1 MTSDTE
7 RDRISAAFPYESR
20 FVTVKGSQMH
30 YVEQGQGDPILFVHG
45 NPTSSY
51 LWRNV
56 IPHLTGSGR
65 CIALDLIG
73 MGRSGK
79 PDIPY
84 RLFDHVEYFEGFID
98 ALNLGRITLVLH
110 DWGGFLGMHY
120 ASQNQENV
128 RAIAMM
134 ETVINPMRWTDR
146 SETFQG
152 LFKRFRSEEGWEMIV
167 KKNMFVEGV
176 LPGAIIRK
184 LTEEE
189 MERYRAPFREES
201 ARKPVYVFPN
211 EIPIDGEPAD
221 VAAALESY
229 GKALAQST
237 IPMLLLT
244 FEPGAIIMQPE
255 KDWCRQTFPNLTVK
269 EMGPGIHFVQ
279 EDQPAGIGKAIADW
293 LAGLPA

>member
-1 MTSDTE
+1 MAE
-7 RDRISAAFPYESR
+7 HISPAFPYKSR
-20 FVTVKGSQMH
+20 FVTIKGSSMH
-30 YVEQGQGDPILFVHG
+30 YIEEGQGDPILFVHG

-56 IPHLTGSGR
+56 IPQLTGSGR

-73 MGRSGK
+73 MGGSDK
-79 PDIPY
+79 PDISY

-98 ALNLGRITLVLH
+98 ALGLGRMTLVLH

-120 ASQNQENV
+120 ASRNQENV
-128 RAIAMM
+128 HAIAMM
-134 ETVINPMRWTDR
+134 ETVVKPMKWTDR
-146 SETFQG
+146 AEVFQG

-167 KKNMFVEGV
+167 KRNMFVEGV
-176 LPGAIIRK
+176 LPGSILRK

-189 MERYRAPFREES
+189 MERYRAPFREEY

-211 EIPIDGEPAD
+211 EIPLEGKPEDV
-221 VAAALESY
+221 VAAVESY

-244 FEPGAIIMQPE
+244 FDPGAIIMQRE
-255 KDWCRQTFPNLTVK
+255 RDWCRRTFPNLTVK
-269 EMGPGIHFVQ
+269 AMGPGIHFVQ
-279 EDQPAGIGKAIADW
+279 EDQPAGIGKAIAEW
-293 LAGLPA
+293 LNGLPA

>member
-1 MTSDTE
+1 MAE
-7 RDRISAAFPYESR
+7 HISAAFPYESR
-20 FVTVKGSQMH
+20 FVTVKDSQIH

-73 MGRSGK
+73 MGRSDK
-79 PDIPY
+79 PDISY
-84 RLFDHVEYFEGFID
+84 RLFDHVEYFEGFIN
-98 ALNLGRITLVLH
+98 ALGLHRITLVVH
-110 DWGGFLGMHY
+110 DWGGFLGLHY
-120 ASQNQENV
+120 ASRNQENI

-134 ETVINPMRWTDR
+134 ETIVKPMLWKDR
-146 SETFQG
+146 SDMFQG

-167 KKNMFVEGV
+167 KKNMFVEKL
-176 LPGAIIRK
+176 LPGSIIRK

-189 MERYRAPFREES
+189 MEHYRAPFRQES

-211 EIPIDGEPAD
+211 EIPIEGKPAD
-221 VAAALESY
+221 VTAAVEVY
-229 GKALAQST
+229 GKALAQSS
-237 IPMLLLT
+237 IPILLLT
-244 FEPGAIIMQPE
+244 FDPGTVIAQPE

-269 EMGPGIHFVQ
+269 EVGPGIHFVQ
-279 EDQPAGIGKAIADW
+279 EDQPAGIGKAIAEW

>member
-1 MTSDTE
+1 MSE
-7 RDRISAAFPYESR
+7 EISAAFPYESR
-20 FVTVKGSQMH
+20 YVTVKGSQIH

-56 IPHLTGSGR
+56 IPHLTELGR

-73 MGRSGK
+73 MGRSDK
-79 PDIPY
+79 PDISY
-84 RLFDHVEYFEGFID
+84 RLFDHEEYFEGFID
-98 ALNLGRITLVLH
+98 VLGLGRMTLVLH

-120 ASQNQENV
+120 ASRNQENV

-134 ETVINPMRWTDR
+134 ETVVKPMRLADR
-146 SETFQG
+146 SEIFQDR
-152 LFKRFRSEEGWEMIV
+152 FKRFRSEEGWEMIV
-167 KKNMFVEGV
+167 KRNMFVEGV

-201 ARKPVYVFPN
+201 TRKPVYVFPN
-211 EIPIDGEPAD
+211 EIPLDGKPED
-221 VAAALESY
+221 VAATVEDY

-255 KDWCRQTFPNLTVK
+255 KDWCRQTFPDLTLK

-279 EDQPAGIGKAIADW
+279 EDQPAGIGKTIANW
-293 LAGLPA
+293 LADLPV

>member
-1 MTSDTE
+1 VPE
-7 RDRISAAFPYESR
+7 NISADFPYESR
-20 FVTVKGSQMH
+20 FVTVKGSRMH

-56 IPHLTGSGR
+56 IPQLTGSGR

-73 MGRSGK
+73 MGRSDR

-98 ALNLGRITLVLH
+98 ALGLRRITLVVH

-128 RAIAMM
+128 RAIVLM
-134 ETVINPMRWTDR
+134 EAVVKPMRWTDR
-146 SETFQG
+146 SEVFQG

-176 LPGAIIRK
+176 LPGSIIRK
-184 LTEEE
+184 LTGEE
-189 MERYRAPFREES
+189 MERYRAPFKEES

-211 EIPIDGEPAD
+211 EIPIDGKPAD
-221 VAAALESY
+221 VAAALEAY

-244 FEPGAIIMQPE
+244 FEPGAIITQQE

-293 LAGLPA
+293 LAGLPG

>member
-1 MTSDTE
+1 MTE
-7 RDRISAAFPYESR
+7 NISAAFPYEPR
-20 FVTVKGSQMH
+20 FVTVKGSGMH

-56 IPHLTGSGR
+56 IPQLTGSGR
-65 CIALDLIG
+65 CIAPDLIG
-73 MGRSGK
+73 MGHSDK

-84 RLFDHVEYFEGFID
+84 RLFDHVVYFEGFID
-98 ALNLGRITLVLH
+98 ALGLRRITLVLH

-128 RAIAMM
+128 RAIVMM
-134 ETVINPMRWTDR
+134 EAIVKAMRWTDR
-146 SETFQG
+146 SEVFQG
-152 LFKRFRSEEGWEMIV
+152 LFKRFRSEEGWEMLV
-167 KKNMFVEGV
+167 KRNMFVEGV
-176 LPGAIIRK
+176 LPGSIIRK

-189 MERYRAPFREES
+189 MELYRAPFREES
-201 ARKPVYVFPN
+201 TRKPVYVFPN
-211 EIPIDGEPAD
+211 EIPLDGKPAD
-221 VAAALESY
+221 VAAAVEAY
-229 GKALAQST
+229 GKVLAQST

-255 KDWCRQTFPNLTVK
+255 QDWCRQTFPNLTVK

-279 EDQPAGIGKAIADW
+279 EDQPAAIGKAIDDW
-293 LAGLPA
+293 LSGLPA